1 MVDLDWIEPVDEP
14 TDWVNWLVMVE
25 KPNGELK
32 NCLDPRPLNEAI
44 KREHLH
50 LPTAEKLFFQ
60 MSGVKYF
67 LKLDVSSDYW
77 QIKVDRENSN

>member
-1 MVDLDWIEPVDEP
+1 MVDLNLIEPVDEP

-25 KPNGELK
+25 KPNRELK

-50 LPTAEKLFFQ
+50 LPTAEN
-60 MSGVKYF
+60 SF
-67 LKLDVSSDYW
+67 LKC
-77 QIKVDRENSN
+77 QE

>member
-1 MVDLDWIEPVDEP
+1 MVDLNLIEPVDEP

-25 KPNGELK
+25 KPNRELK

-50 LPTAEKLFFQ
+50 LTKEKN
-60 MSGVKYF
+60 SF
-67 LKLDVSSDYW
+67 LKC
-77 QIKVDRENSN
+77 QE